1 MQTTSGKHGFLSDK
15 DRKDI
20 QQDIKNHLVK
30 YLKKNSNKDTAV
42 IKVDLY
48 KDMMLIRLEGFLT
61 DSEKS
66 GAATPSGIEE
76 IRNTRGQAARQ
87 NIIDNMETLEK
98 TLDAKVFYHTFD
110 IDPEKDFA
118 TFLFV
123 FDRILTD

>member
-1 MQTTSGKHGFLSDK
+1 MQTTSGSHGILSDK
-15 DRKDI
+15 DRKEI
-20 QQDIKNHLVK
+20 QQEIKNYLVK
-30 YLKKNSNKDTAV
+30 YLKKNSDRETAV

-66 GAATPSGIEE
+66 DAGTQSGSEAV
-76 IRNTRGQAARQ
+76 RNSRGQDAKQ
-87 NIIDNMETLEK
+87 NIIANMETLEK
-98 TLDAKVFYHTFD
+98 KLNAKVFYQTFD
-110 IDPEKDFA
+110 IDPAKDFA